1 MNNLRQKERH
11 TESGD
16 QEARQRVGTG
26 SCEYQWVLSIRGG
39 SGARLQRACAREF
52 QTRV

>member
-16 QEARQRVGTG
+16 QEARQRVGEDMAVHLLKYVKAQVQET
-26 SCEYQWVLSIRGG
+26 
-39 SGARLQRACAREF
+39 
-52 QTRV
+52 T